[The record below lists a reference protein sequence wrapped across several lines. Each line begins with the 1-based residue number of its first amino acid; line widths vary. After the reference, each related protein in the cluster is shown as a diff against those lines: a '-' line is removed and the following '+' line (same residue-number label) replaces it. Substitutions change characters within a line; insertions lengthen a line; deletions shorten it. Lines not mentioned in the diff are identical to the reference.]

1 MNLSFLVNDPSWC
14 LGSGQEIINFCM
26 ARSWRLFS
34 TTSAH
39 GWGQGKGS
47 FFQGTGVSSG
57 GHFQR
62 DTFSIDY
69 HRGFFLLN
77 CLLSCMLFQQYFCCY
92 CECYLIAIYSKL
104 PLPQPAIFAPLCFQF
119 SRSCPRGEGS
129 RETRESREWFGEP

>member
-69 HRGFFLLN
+69 HRGVFSVELFAFLYAFSVVFLL
-77 CLLSCMLFQQYFCCY
+77 LL
-92 CECYLIAIYSKL
+92 
-104 PLPQPAIFAPLCFQF
+104 
-119 SRSCPRGEGS
+119 
-129 RETRESREWFGEP
+129 